1 MQKNSIVFCLLCL
14 LLGVI
19 STANASIFERL
30 VMPGD
35 VASAHAKYENDC
47 DKCHE
52 SFEADQSLLCRDCH
66 EAIDKDVKDNTGFHG
81 KSKAVDSRICKNCH
95 TDHKG
100 RDADIL
106 GLDIETFDHKITD
119 FNLKGQH
126 KLIRCDSCHKQNKPG
141 EKHIKFSDAVGKC
154 YSCHK
159 KDDVHKKE
167 LGKKCQKCHSEDAW
181 RKMKFDHSKT
191 DFSLKGKHK
200 KTGCDSC
207 HPDNKHKDTPTRC
220 YACHAIHDA
229 HKRRYGKKCFTC
241 HSEKSWNKPHFDH
254 DKKTKFKLKHKHQ
267 QVACDS
273 CHTHKKGN
281 IFNKKTHPKKNC
293 YSCHKSD
300 DIHRG
305 QNGKKCQNCHSEK
318 GWDKADFD
326 HDEDTDFRLKGSH
339 KELTCTACHPSGSL
353 KDKKKRKKT
362 RSECFSCHE
371 LDDPHKGQL
380 GKKCDSCHDEDGWL
394 QIANFNHDI
403 VNFPLL
409 GQHAIIPCEECH
421 ISNAFKDVKQACI
434 ACHKKDDSHK
444 ETMGADCG
452 RCHNPNG
459 WVFWGFEHN
468 KETKFILDG
477 AHEGLRCAACHKEK
491 MTDEV
496 ELSSTC
502 NVCHSRDDI
511 HNGSFG
517 SQCDKC
523 HTTERFDENKMW

>member
-1 MQKNSIVFCLLCL
+1 
-14 LLGVI
+14 
-19 STANASIFERL
+19 
-30 VMPGD
+30 
-35 VASAHAKYENDC
+35 
-47 DKCHE
+47 
-52 SFEADQSLLCRDCH
+52 
-66 EAIDKDVKDNTGFHG
+66 
-81 KSKAVDSRICKNCH
+81 
-95 TDHKG
+95 
-100 RDADIL
+100 
-106 GLDIETFDHKITD
+106 
-119 FNLKGQH
+119 
-126 KLIRCDSCHKQNKPG
+126 
-141 EKHIKFSDAVGKC
+141 
-154 YSCHK
+154 
-159 KDDVHKKE
+159 
-167 LGKKCQKCHSEDAW
+167 
-181 RKMKFDHSKT
+181 
-191 DFSLKGKHK
+191 
-200 KTGCDSC
+200 
-207 HPDNKHKDTPTRC
+207 
-220 YACHAIHDA
+220 
-229 HKRRYGKKCFTC
+229 
-241 HSEKSWNKPHFDH
+241 
-254 DKKTKFKLKHKHQ
+254 
-267 QVACDS
+267 
-273 CHTHKKGN
+273 
-281 IFNKKTHPKKNC
+281 
-293 YSCHKSD
+293 
-300 DIHRG
+300 
-305 QNGKKCQNCHSEK
+305 
-318 GWDKADFD
+318 
-326 HDEDTDFRLKGSH
+326 
-339 KELTCTACHPSGSL
+339 
-353 KDKKKRKKT
+353 
-362 RSECFSCHE
+362 
-371 LDDPHKGQL
+371 L